1 MGELIAAGGLHLLG
15 FFQKARA
22 SCSRRTSL
30 SQRADCAVGIL
41 SFCIAVR
48 ATLHKPNLRSFA
60 LQHLAYNLLDA
71 SLMLLV
77 VR

>member
-1 MGELIAAGGLHLLG
+1 
-15 FFQKARA
+15 
-22 SCSRRTSL
+22 
-30 SQRADCAVGIL
+30 VGIL